1 METANQNFFNKLSL
15 NQKILALLVIE
26 VFGFIAVALVAFTQV
41 YTVGDETK
49 QMSSITIPLIESV
62 NSIDENVY
70 KQSISVKELFITVS
84 QIVNQDSE
92 KTSFYDKYNQLL
104 SNDTIRTEFLIA
116 NQKLKK
122 SIADTESFIKIVNSE
137 AKADIDI
144 ISSHQEKLLSELY
157 ELRKI
162 NQIYYRLVVN
172 NLFAEKN
179 IRILTIDM
187 SDLKEIS
194 STEDLLLLQASKVNT
209 ELEEIIFA
217 SKSKITYVER
227 IALSYIVITSLIALL
242 FVVTMVL
249 VIVRMN
255 ISKPLQLLTDS
266 INRYTPLHKVEEI
279 EDEQN
284 ILLREDELGRMGR
297 SFNRLKKD
305 LWEQGEG
312 LQKAKFDAERANK
325 AKSVFLASA
334 SHDLRQPLNAMQMY
348 IAALQSKVKDKEI
361 LRIIEDINSVSI
373 STARLLNALLD
384 VSELEVG
391 AIKPRHEI
399 FSVNNILISI
409 FQSFLP
415 LAKDKE
421 LDFRIVPSS
430 LYVRSDP
437 ALLERILGNFMS
449 NAIRYTNKGSVL
461 IGCRKRGD
469 KVSIEVWDTG
479 CGISD
484 DQMSLIYED
493 FYQVE
498 NKERDRGKGL
508 GLGLALAKRLA
519 DSLEHTIDSKSS
531 LGNGS
536 CFSVSVD
543 LAENKA
549 DKNQSEIFLNIMNL
563 SGINILLVEDD
574 IDVLKATKQLLESWG
589 CKVKTARNKDEVMNL
604 IKKNPY
610 DNPDIILADN
620 RLPGDASGID
630 ITYLIQEKL
639 QASIPCVIMTGDVER
654 NHVQSIIDQGFP
666 VLLKP
671 IQPAKF
677 RAMLSHLIQAKE
689 A

>member
-1 METANQNFFNKLSL
+1 METANQIFFNKLSL

-70 KQSISVKELFITVS
+70 KQSLSVKELFITVS
-84 QIVNQDSE
+84 AIVNQDSE
-92 KTSFYDKYNQLL
+92 KTSYYEKYNQLL
-104 SNDTIRTEFLIA
+104 ENDTIRTEFLIA
-116 NQKLKK
+116 NQKLRK
-122 SIADTESFIKIVNSE
+122 SIADTESFIKIVKSE
-137 AKADIDI
+137 EKADIDI
-144 ISSHQEKLLSELY
+144 ISAHQEKLLSELY

-179 IRILTIDM
+179 IEILTIDIN
-187 SDLKEIS
+187 DLHEIS
-194 STEDLLLLQASKVNT
+194 STEDILLLQARKVNA

-227 IALSYIVITSLIALL
+227 IAVSYIVITSLIALL

-312 LQKAKFDAERANK
+312 LQNAKFDAERANK

-409 FQSFLP
+409 FQSYLP

-469 KVSIEVWDTG
+469 KVSVEVWDTG

-519 DSLEHTIDSKSS
+519 DSLDHTINSKST
-531 LGNGS
+531 LGAGS

-549 DKNQSEIFLNIMNL
+549 DKNLDDGFMNIMNL
-563 SGINILLVEDD
+563 SGVNVFLVEDD

-589 CKVKTARNKDEVMNL
+589 CKVKTARNKDEVMNI
-604 IKKNPY
+604 IKENPY
-610 DNPDIILADN
+610 NNPDIILADN
-620 RLPGDASGID
+620 RLPGDSSGID

-677 RAMLSHLIQAKE
+677 RAMLSHLIQA
-689 A
+689 

>member
-1 METANQNFFNKLSL
+1 MEVVKQNLFNRLSL
-15 NQKILALLVIE
+15 NQKILALLVVE
-26 VFGFIAVALVAFTQV
+26 VFGFIAVMLVAFSQIS
-41 YTVGDETK
+41 TVGNETK
-49 QMSSITIPLIESV
+49 KMSSITIPLIESV
-62 NSIDENVY
+62 NTIDENVY
-70 KQSISVKELFITVS
+70 KQSLSVKELFITVS
-84 QIVNQDSE
+84 AIVNQDSE
-92 KTSFYDKYNQLL
+92 KTSYYEKYNQLL
-104 SNDTIRTEFLIA
+104 ENDTIRTEFLIA
-116 NQKLKK
+116 NQKLRK
-122 SIADTESFIKIVNSE
+122 SIADTEAFIKIVHSDE
-137 AKADIDI
+137 IGDIDI

-157 ELRKI
+157 ELRKV
-162 NQIYYRLVVN
+162 NQIYYQLVVN

-179 IRILTIDM
+179 IDILSIHM
-187 SDLKEIS
+187 SDLNELS
-194 STEDLLLLQASKVNT
+194 STENLLLAQAGKVNS
-209 ELEEIIFA
+209 ELEAIIFA

-227 IALSYIVITSLIALL
+227 IANSYIVITSLIALL
-242 FVVTMVL
+242 FVISMVL

-266 INRYTPLHKVEEI
+266 INRYTPLHKVEEF
-279 EDEQN
+279 EDEKV
-284 ILLREDELGRMGR
+284 ILAREDELGRMGR
-297 SFNRLKKD
+297 SFNRLKQD
-305 LWEQGEG
+305 LWEQSEG
-312 LQKAKFDAERANK
+312 LQNAKIDAERANK
-325 AKSVFLASA
+325 AKSLFLASA

-391 AIKPRHEI
+391 AIKPRFES
-399 FSVNNILISI
+399 FSVNNMLISI

-415 LAKDKE
+415 LAKDKG
-421 LDFRIVPSS
+421 LNFRVVPSS

-469 KVSIEVWDTG
+469 KVVIEVWDTG

-493 FYQVE
+493 FYQIE

-508 GLGLALAKRLA
+508 GLGLALAKRLSE
-519 DSLEHTIDSKSS
+519 SLEHKIVSKSTFGS
-531 LGNGS
+531 GS
-536 CFSVSVD
+536 CFSVLVNIGEKTVD
-543 LAENKA
+543 ENQ
-549 DKNQSEIFLNIMNL
+549 DESFMNIMNL
-563 SGINILLVEDD
+563 SGANILLVEDD
-574 IDVLKATKQLLESWG
+574 MDVLKATKQLLESWG

-604 IKKNPY
+604 IKENPY

-639 QASIPCVIMTGDVER
+639 QVSIPCVIMTGDVER

-677 RAMLSHLIQAKE
+677 RAMLSHLIQA
-689 A
+689 

>member
-1 METANQNFFNKLSL
+1 MEVVKQNLFNRLSL
-15 NQKILALLVIE
+15 NQKILALLVVE
-26 VFGFIAVALVAFTQV
+26 VFGFIAVMLVAFSQIS
-41 YTVGDETK
+41 TVGNETK

-62 NSIDENVY
+62 NTIDENVY
-70 KQSISVKELFITVS
+70 KQSLSVKELFITVS
-84 QIVNQDSE
+84 AIVNQDSE
-92 KTSFYDKYNQLL
+92 KTSYYEKYNQLL
-104 SNDTIRTEFLIA
+104 ENDTIRTEFLIA
-116 NQKLKK
+116 NQKLRK
-122 SIADTESFIKIVNSE
+122 SIADTEAFIKIVNSE
-137 AKADIDI
+137 EIGDIDI

-157 ELRKI
+157 ELRKV
-162 NQIYYRLVVN
+162 NQIYYQLVVN

-179 IRILTIDM
+179 IDILSIHM
-187 SDLKEIS
+187 NDLNEIS
-194 STEDLLLLQASKVNT
+194 STENLLLAQAGKVNS
-209 ELEEIIFA
+209 ELEAIIFA

-227 IALSYIVITSLIALL
+227 IANSYIVITSLIALL
-242 FVVTMVL
+242 FVISMVL

-266 INRYTPLHKVEEI
+266 INRYTPLHKVEEF
-279 EDEQN
+279 EDEKV
-284 ILLREDELGRMGR
+284 ILAREDELGRMGR
-297 SFNRLKKD
+297 SFNRLKQD
-305 LWEQGEG
+305 LWEQSEG
-312 LQKAKFDAERANK
+312 LQNAKIDAERANK
-325 AKSVFLASA
+325 AKSLFLASA

-391 AIKPRHEI
+391 AIKPRFES
-399 FSVNNILISI
+399 FSVNNMLISI

-415 LAKDKE
+415 LAKDKG
-421 LDFRIVPSS
+421 LNFRVVPSS

-469 KVSIEVWDTG
+469 KVAIEVWDTG

-493 FYQVE
+493 FYQIE

-519 DSLEHTIDSKSS
+519 ESLEHSINSKST
-531 LGNGS
+531 LGAGS
-536 CFSVSVD
+536 CFSVAVD
-543 LAENKA
+543 IAENNTEN
-549 DKNQSEIFLNIMNL
+549 NQDESFMNIMNL
-563 SGINILLVEDD
+563 SGANILLVEDD
-574 IDVLKATKQLLESWG
+574 MDVLKATKQLLESWG

-604 IKKNPY
+604 IKENPY

-677 RAMLSHLIQAKE
+677 RAMLSHLIQA
-689 A
+689 